1 MVALAG
7 GAAGPQARCC
17 SSEAWVASS
26 VFRMSSLA
34 SGSILGCGLRW
45 TRRNILWSRS
55 RGVVASASCRSP
67 PLLGISLSSRGSDA
81 SAPFEAKAR
90 ASTGHTTGTAR
101 SASPNSK
108 SEDPRRI
115 NLRPEKDQPQAAPAH
130 LGRTMSRTPSGAAN
144 ASGIAAEN
152 SNVETML
159 KELLAR
165 TTTCGDTMGMTD
177 GPGGPASSKAVGWL
191 SRIGPARSTRSAR
204 TYRARAIRQAA
215 RGCSTCRP
223 H

>member
-26 VFRMSSLA
+26 VFRMSSLV

-45 TRRNILWSRS
+45 TRRNILWGTGS
-55 RGVVASASCRSP
+55 RGVVASASSRLP

-108 SEDPRRI
+108 SEES
-115 NLRPEKDQPQAAPAH
+115 EKDQPQAAPAH
-130 LGRTMSRTPSGAAN
+130 LGRTMSGTPSGAAN

-165 TTTCGDTMGMTD
+165 TTTCGDRWG
-177 GPGGPASSKAVGWL
+177 
-191 SRIGPARSTRSAR
+191 
-204 TYRARAIRQAA
+204 
-215 RGCSTCRP
+215 
-223 H
+223 